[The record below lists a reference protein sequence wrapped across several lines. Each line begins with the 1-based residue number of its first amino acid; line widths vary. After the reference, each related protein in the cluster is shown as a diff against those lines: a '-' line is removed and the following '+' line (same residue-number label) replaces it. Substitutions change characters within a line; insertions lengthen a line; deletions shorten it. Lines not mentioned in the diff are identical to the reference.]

1 MNNQHIKRSEL
12 VYIRAEVL
20 DQLPSGQKQVRILAS
35 NADGIRFYT
44 DEHSIIRT
52 PKPVS
57 NADRI
62 RVMSDEELAE
72 FIMLSPEMEFGVC
85 ECCEVFRGRG
95 AYTHCG
101 TENGWCTAELRCGAF
116 KKWLQQPAEE
126 ET

>member
-1 MNNQHIKRSEL
+1 MKRCDPKARAKCPDGKQCEL
-12 VYIRAEVL
+12 YAEF
-20 DQLPSGQKQVRILAS
+20 
-35 NADGIRFYT
+35 ADGSECDKFNEKVLSQPMT
-44 DEHSIIRT
+44 
-52 PKPVS
+52 

-62 RVMSDEELAE
+62 RAMSDEELAE

-85 ECCEVFRGRG
+85 ECCEVFRGHG

-126 ET
+126 GKHE